1 MRSHHLTKR
10 SPQVLNRLLENDRLV
25 LVANKPDLSELL
37 TGKDRPIDGVNSPF
51 TANMP
56 DGLQPMY
63 DFMAAAKGKEGIS
76 YKAFVILD
84 QQTAKD
90 GKTCQVTTHDDDSD
104 EDNYQDRVVF
114 RCDLSSA
121 FAALEALDRG
131 LGEEIDDYRHN
142 TARILRN
149 EAAISGGVW
158 SREASD
164 SQHARISRIS
174 LNEYPRSSDWNDS
187 SRRWDAEDPRP
198 YVPVFRTADV
208 NVEVC
213 EPLLSFTFLVTS
225 VLISANISGPG
236 IQDASIFYSRG
247 LWRAAGD

>member
-1 MRSHHLTKR
+1 
-10 SPQVLNRLLENDRLV
+10 
-25 LVANKPDLSELL
+25 
-37 TGKDRPIDGVNSPF
+37 
-51 TANMP
+51 MP

-76 YKAFVILD
+76 SKAFLVLD

-104 EDNYQDRVVF
+104 EEDYQDRVVF

-131 LGEEIDDYRHN
+131 LGEDNDDYRHN
-142 TARILRN
+142 TARSLRN

-164 SQHARISRIS
+164 SQRSRVSRIS
-174 LNEYPRSSDWNDS
+174 QNEYRPTSKWNHWS
-187 SRRWDAEDPRP
+187 QRRDAGDPRP
-198 YVPVFRTADV
+198 YVPVFRTADMSL
-208 NVEVC
+208 EVC
-213 EPLLSFTFLVTS
+213 EPLLCLTLMVTFL
-225 VLISANISGPG
+225 
-236 IQDASIFYSRG
+236 FHFC
-247 LWRAAGD
+247 

>member
-1 MRSHHLTKR
+1 MRLHYLTYT
-10 SPQVLNRLLENDRLV
+10 SPQIFNRLLENDRLV

-63 DFMAAAKGKEGIS
+63 DFMAAAKRKEGIS
-76 YKAFVILD
+76 SKTFVILD
-84 QQTAKD
+84 QQTAND

-114 RCDLSSA
+114 RCDLYSA
-121 FAALEALDRG
+121 FVALEALDRG

-142 TARILRN
+142 TARTLRN
-149 EAAISGGVW
+149 EAAIAGGVW

-164 SQHARISRIS
+164 SQHARIPRIS
-174 LNEYPRSSDWNDS
+174 LNEYPQSSDWNGS
-187 SRRWDAEDPRP
+187 SRRRDAEDPRP
-198 YVPVFRTADV
+198 YVPVFRSADV
-208 NVEVC
+208 SVEVC
-213 EPLLSFTFLVTS
+213 EPLLYLTLLVTFLFH
-225 VLISANISGPG
+225 IC
-236 IQDASIFYSRG
+236 
-247 LWRAAGD
+247 